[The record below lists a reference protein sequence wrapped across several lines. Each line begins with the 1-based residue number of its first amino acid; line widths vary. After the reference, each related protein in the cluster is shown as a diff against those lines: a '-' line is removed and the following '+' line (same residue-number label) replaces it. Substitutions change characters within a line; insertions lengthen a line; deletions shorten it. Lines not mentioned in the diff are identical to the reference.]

1 MSTLSP
7 AASNHHVTDH
17 PVAHRRAVWVTVALL
32 HAVALGMVLVGGLG
46 PGVTLGVVAFAYT
59 RGLLHA
65 LDADHLSMIDNS
77 TRKLLRDGRPSAAV
91 GLAFSLGHSSV
102 VLAAGVAVVAGTHW
116 ITTAIGDTPTGRVL
130 GIIGASVSATYL
142 VAVALTNLPILLDR
156 SHAESTHQHQV
167 PRGLAAKVLLA
178 PLGQVQH
185 PWQVYLMG
193 VLFGLGFD
201 TASTV
206 GLLMLTAAGVGASP
220 LTLLALPLL
229 FAAAMTLGDSINAQL
244 MLRVYSGAQHARTAN
259 RVVVGISV
267 ASALF
272 IASVTLA
279 GLVSELSGRELAWA
293 EVDTTAVAKLLL
305 AMAVIGSLLFLLLR
319 RRPTTITH

>member
-1 MSTLSP
+1 MNTTSLARTTSHASTLE
-7 AASNHHVTDH
+7 
-17 PVAHRRAVWVTVALL
+17 VAHRRTVWVTVALL
-32 HAVALGMVLVGGLG
+32 HVLAVGLVLVGGLG

-102 VLAAGVAVVAGTHW
+102 VLVAGVAVVAGAHW
-116 ITTAIGDTPTGRVL
+116 ITTAIGDTPTGRAL
-130 GIIGASVSATYL
+130 GIVGATVSATYL
-142 VAVALTNLPILLDR
+142 VAVAVTNLPILLDR
-156 SHAESTHQHQV
+156 SPGRGHDHAR
-167 PRGLAAKVLLA
+167 PRGLMAKVLLA

-220 LTLLALPLL
+220 VTLLALPLL
-229 FAAAMTLGDSINAQL
+229 FAAAMTLGDSVNAQL

-279 GLVSELSGRELAWA
+279 GLVAELTGRSLGWA
-293 EVDTTAVAKLLL
+293 EVDTTAVALVLL
-305 AMAVIGSLLFLLLR
+305 AMALLGSAFFLLAR
-319 RRPTTITH
+319 RRNAASHC